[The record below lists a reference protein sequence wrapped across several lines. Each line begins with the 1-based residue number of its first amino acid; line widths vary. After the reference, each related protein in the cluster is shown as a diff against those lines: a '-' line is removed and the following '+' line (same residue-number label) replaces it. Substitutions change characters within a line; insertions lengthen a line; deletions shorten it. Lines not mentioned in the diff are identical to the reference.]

1 MSILEVGDV
10 VSKVGK
16 AIDDNTESGEER
28 QQQLSNRHAVDMA
41 SDNLLSKIVRPI
53 TLWYLGL
60 LEGIIVIASVCGVV
74 IDIAIVSQ
82 VGLLFASAVGFYFD
96 SKRRERIADKNA
108 SANMKLKEI
117 ELKHSEKMERR
128 QFREDRRERRRERK

>member
-1 MSILEVGDV
+1 MSILDIGNV
-10 VSKVGK
+10 VDKVGK
-16 AIDDNTESGEER
+16 AVDNNTESGEER

-82 VGLLFASAVGFYFD
+82 VGLLFGSAVGFYFH
-96 SKRRERIADKNA
+96 SKKGERIADKNA
-108 SANMKLKEI
+108 SANMKLKAI
-117 ELKHSEKMERR
+117 ELKHAEKMERR
-128 QFREDRRERRRERK
+128 QFIEDRRERRREHK

>member
-1 MSILEVGDV
+1 MGLLDIGDA

-16 AIDDNTESGEER
+16 TIDDNTESGEER

-53 TLWYLGL
+53 TLMFLGV
-60 LEGIIVIASVCGVV
+60 LEGIIVISSVCGVV
-74 IDIAIVSQ
+74 INAAIVYQ
-82 VGLLFASAVGFYFD
+82 VGALFASAVGFYFD

-108 SANMKLKEI
+108 STNMKLKQI
-117 ELKHSEKMERR
+117 ELKHSEKMERK